1 MKASSQLG
9 ELKAFTDCASQWSF
23 KSKQEFNAVKLALP
37 FKRAYISISIIFLN
51 FQKNE
56 GRKKI
61 KKVKKEWKG

>member
-51 FQKNE
+51 FQKKR
-56 GRKKI
+56 G
-61 KKVKKEWKG
+61 